1 MYIKNMSIKNFKS
14 IEEAEIEFNP
24 LTMIVGAN
32 ASGTVIALCKLTF
45 QHFRVFCAYAVKVVA
60 FGCDL
65 NGFFGFVALCAL
77 IDER

>member
-32 ASGTVIALCKLTF
+32 ASGKSNIINV
-45 QHFRVFCAYAVKVVA
+45 FRF
-60 FGCDL
+60 
-65 NGFFGFVALCAL
+65 NINL
-77 IDER
+77 I

>member
-32 ASGTVIALCKLTF
+32 ASGKSNIILPDRTYNWHSERIP
-45 QHFRVFCAYAVKVVA
+45 
-60 FGCDL
+60 DL
-65 NGFFGFVALCAL
+65 FSNS
-77 IDER
+77 